1 MKTKIEQI
9 VDDIIAR
16 GEMNKNEYQEIL
28 KQIYSTP
35 FVGKVEKEQIERIKK
50 HYNNKSLKLL
60 SNPILHENK
69 KIDYIKSILF
79 YSLGL
84 LFLLVLGMGMYRHFS
99 LDSLQKN
106 NVRIAVVGGLSSP
119 RGEDVIKAIQLAV
132 DKNNKKKSE
141 ENATHAEIVLF
152 DDQND
157 PIKAKQIAEQIAKDS
172 SIHAVIGH
180 FTSDT
185 ASEAGK
191 IYKDAKIPA
200 ITASATSD
208 KVTSNNPWY
217 FRSVAGNKLQADYAA
232 VYLHHV
238 LNMNNIHIIHSE
250 NNYANNFADH
260 LEKKWKTN
268 FNLSGLNRW
277 EVSGN
282 GEFNKIIKT
291 LKQDTASYAIF
302 LLLPKEEAARFL
314 VRLRDN
320 DINAPVL
327 GGELMAEDS
336 FVTLLKTHS
345 TKGGIDKYIEGLY
358 ALTHS
363 LKEVTNHRT
372 NQFVSAYLN
381 KYAIEP
387 SNFATNYYDAA
398 AIVLAGAKNGSS
410 KKTTTGFL
418 RNQIQQY
425 LASLNSSKSQLEGV
439 TGGIF
444 FDREGSANKTVSIG
458 KFKYDEF
465 IPSFV
470 QLTHFHNVDEITN
483 IEERVAKHQII
494 KIQNSKKTDFELY
507 LKTDFVFAGVE
518 LIDLKHLDIRKN
530 EAELEFYIWFRY
542 KGTLPVGEIEVLNS
556 IGPVTFKEEI
566 TEKNDYYNY
575 KLFHVSG
582 KFKTDYG
589 FPPLKMNETSFGIS
603 FRHKTLSD
611 DKLRYVVDRPGL
623 GLTKKTTLK
632 SMLSKRDF
640 HGELKKWKIT
650 NVEMLTDNAYYSSL
664 GDPVHMRA
672 QHVKPS
678 YSRFGFHVE
687 IHKKKISLWN
697 SLPREIIY
705 DLTFFSFLLGLL
717 KILFTIR
724 RGPLQNK
731 KLNLLINF
739 TLAVTFFLSLQNTL
753 IYFIYSNNY
762 RFLESLLLTKFSLLW
777 WFSAAYFTNK
787 AIDVFLWKQIEKNT
801 GRLIPSLARNFTAT
815 IIWSLAMF
823 AIIGFVFGFELTGLL
838 ATSGVVVMIIGLAI
852 QMNVSNIFSG
862 MALNIERP
870 YRTGDWIQ
878 IDGKEEGKVLDI
890 SWRSTRIQT
899 RDECVILIPNSRVA
913 ESEIKNFS
921 FPNDNVERY
930 FFIYIDPKH
939 SPERVKE
946 LLINAALTSEGIS
959 HTPSPYSRFKGME
972 GSAVKYGIYYVVSNY
987 ATKFA
992 AEETLWRNI
1001 WSALNLNGI
1010 TPVIPRK
1017 EIAIRQDSPFYDFKE
1032 MKPHGAIHQ
1041 IELFKEMDDLQ
1052 KDFLGA
1058 LITEVKV
1065 SPGTNVL
1072 EENQISDGIY
1082 FIKEGV
1088 IAIYA
1093 RLIDEQ
1099 KSIEISQ
1106 LAPGQSFGEVS
1117 VLLGEKLPI
1126 RYVPKTQLCM
1136 YRVSK
1141 NAIKEL
1147 LENEPQLLDLFV
1159 SYLKNILKE
1168 GKGQSIEVLDHDF
1181 DSRIKKTFGAV

>member
-1 MKTKIEQI
+1 MKTKIELI

-16 GEMNKNEYQEIL
+16 GEMSENEYRQIL
-28 KQIYSTP
+28 KRIHSTP
-35 FVGKVEKEQIERIKK
+35 FVGEIEKEQIERIQK
-50 HYNNKSLKLL
+50 HYNNKSLKLS
-60 SNPILHENK
+60 SNSVLHENK
-69 KIDYIKSILF
+69 KVDYIKFILF
-79 YSLGL
+79 YALGL
-84 LFLLVLGMGMYRHFS
+84 LFLLVLGIGMYSHFS
-99 LDSLQKN
+99 LDSLHKN
-106 NVRIAVVGGLSSP
+106 NIRIAVVGGLSSP

-132 DKNNKKKSE
+132 DNNNHKSE
-141 ENATHAEIVLF
+141 DNATHAEIVLY

-157 PIKAKQIAEQIAKDS
+157 PIKAKQIAEKIAKDP

-180 FTSDT
+180 FTSAT

-191 IYKDAKIPA
+191 IYKDAQIPA
-200 ITASATSD
+200 ITGSATSD

-238 LNMNNIHIIHSE
+238 LNMNNIHVIHSE
-250 NNYANNFADH
+250 SNYAINFADH
-260 LEKKWKTN
+260 LEKKWINN
-268 FNLSGLNRW
+268 FNLSGFNRW
-277 EVSGN
+277 RVSGN
-282 GEFNKIIKT
+282 GELNNIIKT
-291 LKQDTASYAIF
+291 LKQDTASYAI
-302 LLLPKEEAARFL
+302 LLLMPKDEAARFL

-320 DINAPVL
+320 NINALVL
-327 GGELMAEDS
+327 GGEPMAEDS

-345 TKGGIDKYIEGLY
+345 TKGGVDKYLEGLY

-381 KYAIEP
+381 KYATEP

-398 AIVLAGAKNGSS
+398 SLILAGAKNGSS
-410 KKTTTGFL
+410 NKATTGL
-418 RNQIQQY
+418 ARKQIQQY
-425 LASLNSSKSQLEGV
+425 LASLNSSKSQFKGV

-444 FDREGSANKTVSIG
+444 FDSEGSANKTVSIG
-458 KFKYDEF
+458 RFKYDEF

-470 QLTHFHNVDEITN
+470 QLTHYHSVDEITN
-483 IEERVAKHQII
+483 IEERIAKNQII
-494 KIQNSKKTDFELY
+494 KIQNSKKSDVELY

-518 LIDLKHLDIRKN
+518 LLDLKHLDITKN

-566 TEKNDYYNY
+566 TEKTAYYNY

-589 FPPLKMNETSFGIS
+589 FPPLKMNETSFGIN
-603 FRHKTLSD
+603 FRHKILSD
-611 DKLRYVVDRPGL
+611 DKLRYIIDRPGL
-623 GLTKKTTLK
+623 GLTKTTTLK
-632 SMLSKRDF
+632 SMLNKRDF

-672 QHVKPS
+672 QHIKPS

-687 IHKKKISLWN
+687 IHKKTISLWN
-697 SLPREIIY
+697 SLPRKIVY
-705 DLTFFSFLLGLL
+705 DLTFFTFLLGLL

-739 TLAVTFFLSLQNTL
+739 TLAVIFFLSLQNAL
-753 IYFIYSNNY
+753 IYFVYSNNY

-777 WFSAAYFTNK
+777 WFSAAYFTNS
-787 AIDVFLWKQIEKNT
+787 AIDVFVWDHIEIKS
-801 GRLIPSLARNFTAT
+801 GRLVPSLARKSSAT
-815 IIWSLAMF
+815 IIWLLAIF

-838 ATSGVVVMIIGLAI
+838 ATSGVVAMIIGLAI

-870 YRTGDWIQ
+870 CRTGDWIQ

-890 SWRSTRIQT
+890 SWRSTRIKT
-899 RDECVILIPNSRVA
+899 RDGCITSIPNSRVA

-930 FFIYIDPKH
+930 FFIYVDPKH
-939 SPERVKE
+939 SPERVKA

-987 ATKFA
+987 AKKFGV
-992 AEETLWRNI
+992 EETLWQNI

-1032 MKPHGAIHQ
+1032 MKPQSAIYQ

-1058 LITEVKV
+1058 QITEVKIL
-1065 SPGTNVL
+1065 PGNNVL

-1088 IAIYA
+1088 IAVYA

-1126 RYVPKTQLCM
+1126 RYVSKTQLLM
-1136 YRVSK
+1136 YRISK

-1147 LENEPQLLDLFV
+1147 LEKEPQLLDLLV

-1168 GKGQSIEVLDHDF
+1168 GKEQNIEVSDSDF
-1181 DSRIKKTFGAV
+1181 DLRIKKIFGAV